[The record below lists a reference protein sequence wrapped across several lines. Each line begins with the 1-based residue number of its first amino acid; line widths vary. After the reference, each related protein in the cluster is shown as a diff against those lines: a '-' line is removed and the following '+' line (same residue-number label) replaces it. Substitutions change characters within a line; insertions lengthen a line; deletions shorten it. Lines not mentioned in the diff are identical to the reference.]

1 MGSGL
6 GRADEGGPAARRK
19 PLRERRVT
27 GPVSIYDLALE
38 NRAEAD
44 RD

>member
-1 MGSGL
+1 MLSSSSAIPL
-6 GRADEGGPAARRK
+6 SRT
-19 PLRERRVT
+19 LRERRVT

-38 NRAEAD
+38 NRAGAD